1 MEDNE
6 EDEENEIAKLS
17 EKEIA
22 RIKELCQKILNE
34 LDKVKPNQK
43 LSDKQVFAML
53 EPAEELSSILSFGG
67 AFE

>member
-6 EDEENEIAKLS
+6 EDEEDEIAKLS

-34 LDKVKPNQK
+34 LDKVKPN
-43 LSDKQVFAML
+43 LVL
-53 EPAEELSSILSFGG
+53 
-67 AFE
+67 